1 MFNLLINPAPRG
13 DESLAGYLHRLGH
26 SNGLVNGE
34 VLEFFKNSNDD
45 EVYEWLSYEQRPISW
60 QATVDELR
68 KPSVSNQ
75 KAWSF
80 SNPKYCPICLLS
92 DFYWRELWDLT
103 LYTTCTSHRVPLLYA
118 CPFCDEKN
126 KLSLLKAKSCSR
138 CGHSILNIKNST
150 EIVVQARHWVSRQ
163 LEKLFRE
170 LEVNDVKD
178 FDALSYEQFHQLAFR
193 IGVRALS
200 LDQYIT
206 LKVPVQ
212 DSLSIVPELASAAG
226 KVFMGWP
233 DAFYQLLT
241 DLKQVRQSKIS
252 WQLASAFGPIYNDVY
267 MFLND
272 KCFDFVRNEF
282 ERYVV
287 LNWDGPLAKRNR
299 RLSECTLLEHRWL
312 PLKKAGRMT
321 GLPESFLRRVHLSG
335 ELETREFQYACG
347 KITAVVDIEQARKLS
362 ADVREPL
369 NLRECSRLL
378 WLSKKRIEQLITA
391 GLLKTSG
398 EAPKRGE
405 RWLIRYDSIL
415 DLVPAVFLQVSGDD
429 FLTISHVAK
438 HYLPTADGFP
448 HLMKSI
454 KSGDVSVFC
463 GADSEAV
470 NIGKW
475 LVSSQEIKAT
485 AITFHT
491 TPRPN
496 GFSIGEAA
504 KILGVK
510 EEVAYALVRGGQ
522 LGSET
527 VQCSRRSA
535 QLVSNK
541 SIAHFQRNYILAPE
555 IAKILRLS
563 TISVR
568 HYLRK
573 WGFSPIAGPSLLRV
587 QCRQNVWRR
596 TKKLTILLA
605 SVAEKIDAYR

>member
-1 MFNLLINPAPRG
+1 MFDLLINPAPKG

-26 SNGLVNGE
+26 SNGLVNAE
-34 VLEFFKNSNDD
+34 VIELFKNSNDG
-45 EVYEWLSYEQRPISW
+45 EVYEWLSSEQRPVSW
-60 QATVDELR
+60 QVTVDELR

-75 KAWSF
+75 KPWSF

-92 DFYWRELWDLT
+92 DSYWRELWDLT
-103 LYTTCTSHRVPLLYA
+103 LYTTCTSHGVPLLYA

-126 KLSLLKAKSCSR
+126 NLSLLKAESCSR
-138 CGHSILNIKNST
+138 CGHSILTIKNST
-150 EIVVQARHWVSRQ
+150 EIVDQARHWLSRQ
-163 LEKLFRE
+163 LEKLFRQVE
-170 LEVNDVKD
+170 ANEIKD

-200 LDQYIT
+200 LDKYIT
-206 LKVPVQ
+206 LKVPLQ
-212 DSLSIVPELASAAG
+212 ESLSIVSELASAAG

-267 MFLND
+267 IFFNE
-272 KCFDFVRNEF
+272 KYFDFVRNEF

-312 PLKKAGRMT
+312 PIKKAGRMT

-347 KITAVVDIEQARKLS
+347 KITAVVDIEEARKLS
-362 ADVREPL
+362 ADVLEPL

-378 WLSKKRIEQLITA
+378 WLSKKRIEQLIAA

-398 EAPKRGE
+398 DAPKRGE

-415 DLVPAVFLQVSGDD
+415 DLVPAGFLQVSGDD
-429 FLTISHVAK
+429 FITISQVAK

-448 HLMKSI
+448 QLMKAI

-463 GADSEAV
+463 GADSEVV

-475 LVSSQEIKAT
+475 LVSSQEIKAK
-485 AITFHT
+485 AIIFHT
-491 TPRPN
+491 TPEPN

-541 SIAHFQRNYILAPE
+541 SIEHFQRNYILAPE
-555 IAKILRLS
+555 IGRVLKMS

-573 WGFSPIAGPSLLRV
+573 WGFSPIVGPSLLRV

-596 TKKLTILLA
+596 TRKLTTLLA
-605 SVAEKIDAYR
+605 SIAEKIDA

>member
-1 MFNLLINPAPRG
+1 MFELLINPAPKY
-13 DESLAGYLHRLGH
+13 DESLAGYLQRLGY

-34 VLEFFKNSNDD
+34 VLELFKNSTDD
-45 EVYEWLSYEQRPISW
+45 DVYEWLSCEQRPVSW

-75 KAWSF
+75 KPWSF

-103 LYTTCTSHRVPLLYA
+103 LYTTCTRHGVSLLYA
-118 CPFCDEKN
+118 CPFCEGKN
-126 KLSLLKAKSCSR
+126 NLSLLKAKSCSR
-138 CGHSILNIKNST
+138 CGHSISNIKNSI
-150 EIVVQARHWVSRQ
+150 EVVDQARHWLSTQ
-163 LEKLFRE
+163 LEKLFRKI
-170 LEVNDVKD
+170 EVNEVKD
-178 FDALSYEQFHQLAFR
+178 FDALSYEQLHQLAFR

-200 LDQYIT
+200 LDQSIT

-212 DSLSIVPELASAAG
+212 DALSIVPELASAAG

-272 KCFDFVRNEF
+272 KFFDFVRNEF
-282 ERYVV
+282 EGYVV

-299 RLSECTLLEHRWL
+299 RLNECTLLEHRWL

-378 WLSKKRIEQLITA
+378 WLSKKRIEQLIAA

-398 EAPKRGE
+398 DAPKRGE

-415 DLVPAVFLQVSGDD
+415 DLVPAGFLHVSGDD
-429 FLTISHVAK
+429 FITISQVAK

-448 HLMKSI
+448 QLMKAI

-475 LVSSQEIKAT
+475 LVSSQEIKAK
-485 AITFHT
+485 AIIFHT
-491 TPRPN
+491 PPRPN
-496 GFSIGEAA
+496 DFSVGEAA

-535 QLVSNK
+535 QLVSYK
-541 SIAHFQRNYILAPE
+541 SIEHFQRNYILAPE
-555 IAKILRLS
+555 IGRALKMS

-573 WGFSPIAGPSLLRV
+573 WGFSPIVGPSLLRV

-596 TKKLTILLA
+596 TKKLRALLA
-605 SVAEKIDAYR
+605 SIEKKIHA

>member
-1 MFNLLINPAPRG
+1 MFDLLINPAPKG

-34 VLEFFKNSNDD
+34 VLEFFKNSNDH
-45 EVYEWLSYEQRPISW
+45 EVYEWLSYGQRPISW

-92 DFYWRELWDLT
+92 DFYWRELWDLNF
-103 LYTTCTSHRVPLLYA
+103 YTTCTRHGVQLLYA
-118 CPFCDEKN
+118 CPFCEGKN
-126 KLSLLKAKSCSR
+126 NLSLLKAKSCSR
-138 CGHSILNIKNST
+138 CGHSILNIDKST
-150 EIVVQARHWVSRQ
+150 EIIDPASHWLSRL

-170 LEVNDVKD
+170 TEADQVKN
-178 FDALSYEQFHQLAFR
+178 FDALSYEQLHQLAFR
-193 IGVRALS
+193 IGVRTLS
-200 LDQYIT
+200 VDRFIT
-206 LKVPVQ
+206 LKTPMLE
-212 DSLSIVPELASAAG
+212 SLSIAPELASAAG
-226 KVFMGWP
+226 RILMDWP
-233 DAFYQLLT
+233 DAFHQLLT
-241 DLKQVRQSKIS
+241 DLKHVRKSKIY

-267 MFLND
+267 MFLNNER
-272 KCFDFVRNEF
+272 FDFVRNEF

-321 GLPESFLRRVHLSG
+321 GLPESFLRRMHVSG
-335 ELETREFQYACG
+335 ELEAREFQYSCG

-378 WLSKKRIEQLITA
+378 WLSKKRIEQLIKA

-398 EAPKRGE
+398 NAPKRGE
-405 RWLIRYDSIL
+405 RWFISYDSIL
-415 DLVPAVFLQVSGDD
+415 DLVPSVFLSVSGDD
-429 FLTISHVAK
+429 FITISQVAK

-448 HLMKSI
+448 QLMTAI
-454 KSGDVSVFC
+454 KSGEISVFC
-463 GADSEAV
+463 TGDSEAIS
-470 NIGKW
+470 IGKW
-475 LVSSQEIKAT
+475 LVSSQEIKT
-485 AITFHT
+485 KTITFHT
-491 TPRPN
+491 TPRSN
-496 GFSIGEAA
+496 GFSIAEAA

-510 EEVAYALVRGGQ
+510 EEVAYALVRAGQ

-541 SIAHFQRNYILAPE
+541 SIEHFQRNYILAPE
-555 IAKILRLS
+555 IGRVLKMS

-573 WGFSPIAGPSLLRV
+573 WGFSPIVGPSLLRV

-596 TKKLTILLA
+596 TKKLKALLA
-605 SVAEKIDAYR
+605 SIEKKIHA

>member
-1 MFNLLINPAPRG
+1 MFELLINPAPKS
-13 DESLAGYLHRLGH
+13 DESLAGYLQRLGH

-34 VLEFFKNSNDD
+34 VLELFKNSTDD
-45 EVYEWLSYEQRPISW
+45 DVYEWLSCEQRPVSW

-80 SNPKYCPICLLS
+80 SNPKYCPLCLLS
-92 DFYWRELWDLT
+92 DFYWRELWDLN
-103 LYTTCTSHRVPLLYA
+103 LYTTCTRHGVQLLYA
-118 CPFCDEKN
+118 CPFCEGKN
-126 KLSLLKAKSCSR
+126 NLSLLKAKSCSS
-138 CGHSILNIKNST
+138 CGHSILNVNKST
-150 EIVVQARHWVSRQ
+150 EIVDPARHWLSRQ

-170 LEVNDVKD
+170 NEADQVKS
-178 FDALSYEQFHQLAFR
+178 FDALSYEEFHQLAFR
-193 IGVRALS
+193 IGVRTLS
-200 LDQYIT
+200 VDRFIT
-206 LKVPVQ
+206 LKTPML
-212 DSLSIVPELASAAG
+212 DSLSIAPELAGAAG
-226 KVFMGWP
+226 RVLMGWP
-233 DAFYQLLT
+233 DAFHQLLT
-241 DLKQVRQSKIS
+241 DLMHVRKSKIY

-267 MFLND
+267 IFFNNER
-272 KCFDFVRNEF
+272 FDFVRNEF

-312 PLKKAGRMT
+312 PLKKAGCMT
-321 GLPESFLRRVHLSG
+321 GLPESFLRRMQTSG

-347 KITAVVDIEQARKLS
+347 KTTAVVDMEQARKLS
-362 ADVREPL
+362 ADIREPL

-378 WLSKKRIEQLITA
+378 WLSKKRIEQLIMA

-398 EAPKRGE
+398 DAPKRGE

-415 DLVPAVFLQVSGDD
+415 NLIPSIFLPVSGDD
-429 FLTISHVAK
+429 FITISKVAK

-448 HLMKSI
+448 QLMTAI
-454 KSGDVSVFC
+454 QSGGISVFC
-463 GADSEAV
+463 STASEAV
-470 NIGKW
+470 NVGKW
-475 LVSSQEIKAT
+475 LVSSREVKAKV
-485 AITFHT
+485 ITFHT
-491 TPRPN
+491 TPQPN

-541 SIAHFQRNYILAPE
+541 SIEHFQRNYILAPE
-555 IAKILRLS
+555 IGRILKMS

-573 WGFSPIAGPSLLRV
+573 WGFNPIAGPSLLRV
-587 QCRQNVWRR
+587 QCRQNIWRR
-596 TKKLTILLA
+596 TKKLSALLF
-605 SVAEKIDAYR
+605 SIEKKADT

>member
-1 MFNLLINPAPRG
+1 MFNLLINPAPKG

-34 VLEFFKNSNDD
+34 VLEFFKSSNDY
-45 EVYEWLSYEQRPISW
+45 EVYEWLGCEQRPISW
-60 QATVDELR
+60 QGTVDELR

-92 DFYWRELWDLT
+92 DFYWRELWDLN
-103 LYTTCTSHRVPLLYA
+103 LYTTCTRHGVQLLYA
-118 CPFCDEKN
+118 CPFCEGKN
-126 KLSLLKAKSCSR
+126 NLSLLKAKSCSR
-138 CGHSILNIKNST
+138 CGHSILNTNKST
-150 EIVVQARHWVSRQ
+150 EIIDPARHWISRQ
-163 LEKLFRE
+163 LEKLFKE
-170 LEVNDVKD
+170 NEADQVKS
-178 FDALSYEQFHQLAFR
+178 FDALSYEEFHQLAFR
-193 IGVRALS
+193 IGVRTLS
-200 LDQYIT
+200 VDRFIT
-206 LKVPVQ
+206 LKTPML
-212 DSLSIVPELASAAG
+212 DSLSIAPQLASAAG
-226 KVFMGWP
+226 TVLMGWP
-233 DAFYQLLT
+233 VAFHQLLA
-241 DLKQVRQSKIS
+241 DLKHVRKSKIY

-267 MFLND
+267 MFLNNER
-272 KCFDFVRNEF
+272 FDFVRSEF

-321 GLPESFLRRVHLSG
+321 GLPESFLRRMHLSG

-347 KITAVVDIEQARKLS
+347 KISAVVDIEQARKLS
-362 ADVREPL
+362 TDVREPL

-378 WLSKKRIEQLITA
+378 WLSKKRIEQLIMA
-391 GLLKTSG
+391 GLLKISG
-398 EAPKRGE
+398 DAPKRGE

-415 DLVPAVFLQVSGDD
+415 DLMPSVFLQVSGDD
-429 FLTISHVAK
+429 YITISQVAK

-448 HLMKSI
+448 QLMKAI

-475 LVSSQEIKAT
+475 LVSSQEIKAKT
-485 AITFHT
+485 ITFHT

-504 KILGVK
+504 KVLGVK

-522 LGSET
+522 LGSEI

-541 SIAHFQRNYILAPE
+541 SIEHFQRNYILAPE
-555 IAKILRLS
+555 IGKVLKMS

-573 WGFSPIAGPSLLRV
+573 WGFNPIAGPSLLRV

-596 TKKLTILLA
+596 TKKLSALLV
-605 SVAEKIDAYR
+605 SIEKKADK